1 MPHSKLILLCL
12 LALEY
17 PSAGIAQ
24 EQAPAKPRT
33 AAGATTFIQ
42 DMLTRGPAEVKPW
55 PGFVRS
61 AKIVTVTVKGNC
73 AVTMALAD
81 KSRIQVMLDRVVAIR
96 PLYSTNAP
104 QSSVEIRSGVQPYD
118 GIDIFVGDNDAVRR
132 VTEALSFLRTS
143 CDTTSRTGF

>member
-1 MPHSKLILLCL
+1 
-12 LALEY
+12 
-17 PSAGIAQ
+17 
-24 EQAPAKPRT
+24 
-33 AAGATTFIQ
+33 
-42 DMLTRGPAEVKPW
+42 
-55 PGFVRS
+55 
-61 AKIVTVTVKGNC
+61 
-73 AVTMALAD
+73 
-81 KSRIQVMLDRVVAIR
+81 MLDRVVAIR